1 MPYRN
6 TLKRLL
12 LTFFTASALLSCL
25 SSCELYKPKPVD
37 LSGDWDLLHTEANG
51 VVYPDEQAHG
61 VHLQMSDSVFS
72 IYRVRNAEMYHG
84 RYLVQDDFYPRHLDI
99 WVDGVE
105 DHGLKRKGIYRLKG
119 DTLEACFAAPGAYR
133 PSYFET
139 RKGDKQVLTV
149 WIKRTEAKTA
159 E

>member
-1 MPYRN
+1 MPFLETR
-6 TLKRLL
+6 LKS
-12 LTFFTASALLSCL
+12 FSALIFLVSLLGLLGGCDL
-25 SSCELYKPKPVD
+25 NRPKPVD
-37 LSGDWDLLHTEANG
+37 LSGEWDLLHTEADG

-61 VHLQMSDSVFS
+61 VHLTMHDSIFS
-72 IYRVRNAEMYHG
+72 IFRVRNDEMYHG

-105 DHGLKRKGIYRLKG
+105 DHGLKRNGIYRLKG
-119 DTLEACFAAPGAYR
+119 DTLEACFAVPGAYR

-149 WIKRTEAKTA
+149 WLRREKKE
-159 E
+159 

>member
-1 MPYRN
+1 MRPNQKCPVRAGHFCLLTLCILFVLLEPNDPFRGLTKMPYRN

-37 LSGDWDLLHTEANG
+37 LSGEWDLLHTEANG

-84 RYLVQDDFYPRHLDI
+84 RYLVQDDF
-99 WVDGVE
+99 
-105 DHGLKRKGIYRLKG
+105 
-119 DTLEACFAAPGAYR
+119 
-133 PSYFET
+133 
-139 RKGDKQVLTV
+139 
-149 WIKRTEAKTA
+149 
-159 E
+159 